1 MYSVVDI
8 IGVSPGSTIG
18 LDLKTPLYV
27 GGVDPRMRL
36 PTDLGVVRG
45 FYGCV
50 AEVSL
55 LYTSLS

>member
-36 PTDLGVVRG
+36 PTDLGVIRG

-50 AEVSL
+50 AEVS
-55 LYTSLS
+55 